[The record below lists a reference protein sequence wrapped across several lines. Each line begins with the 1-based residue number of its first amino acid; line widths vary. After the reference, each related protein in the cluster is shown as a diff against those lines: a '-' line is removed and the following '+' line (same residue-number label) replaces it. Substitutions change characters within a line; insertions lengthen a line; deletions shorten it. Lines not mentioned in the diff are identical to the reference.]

1 MIDWISA
8 VIQCD
13 CDRQIKGKKVFCV
26 SPETGVVEWEYEKG
40 VEVEGSHSAKTLVK
54 TLGYSEKGN
63 TALLYISGNPAKFLQ
78 GHNLFGS
85 ENLQG
90 LTYSYIQGVLET
102 LKIVSSERC
111 KALLADGIYELKRVD
126 CTASYALPCREDVR
140 SWIRAASQVAT
151 ARHQKKS
158 AYSEQTLYFGKNSR
172 RISLKAYCKG
182 DELEAHPLPISLF
195 EMDSEKAKMLT
206 EYANPLLRVEVT
218 LRAMELKRRGLDRG
232 FNWKYNIEDKSKR
245 IAKLSNTPEMIIDE
259 RVKDL
264 KLPEKFKLN
273 TETLKGLSPR
283 VQMAYD
289 CWLEGRDLR
298 AMLPKNTF
306 YRYRSELLKHGID
319 ISVLQPSKPEK
330 VVPLVRYL
338 IAEPVGIPDWARG
351 TPFYHEPT
359 EHLKYKKALAL

>member
-1 MIDWISA
+1 MIDWIS
-8 VIQCD
+8 VVVNCD
-13 CDRQIKGKKVFCV
+13 CDRKINGNKVFCV
-26 SPETGVVEWEYEKG
+26 NSETGVVEWEFEKG
-40 VEVEGSHSAKTLVK
+40 VEVEGSHSAKTLIK
-54 TLGYSEKGN
+54 TLSYNKNEN
-63 TALLYISGNPAKFLQ
+63 TASLYISGNPAKFLQ

-85 ENLQG
+85 DDLQG

-102 LKIVSSERC
+102 LGIGVSDRC
-111 KALLADGIYELKRVD
+111 KTLMADGVYELKRVD

-182 DELEAHPLPISLF
+182 DELEVHHLPLSLF

-206 EYANPLLRVEVT
+206 EYANPLLRVEIT

-232 FNWKYNIEDKSKR
+232 FNWKYNIGDKFKR
-245 IAKLSNTPEMIIDE
+245 LAELSNTPQTIIEE
-259 RVKDL
+259 RVKEL

-283 VQMAYD
+283 VQMAYK
-289 CWLEGRDLR
+289 CWLEGTDMRTV
-298 AMLPKNTF
+298 LPRKTF
-306 YRYRSELLKHGID
+306 YRYRLELMKHGID
-319 ISVLQPSKPEK
+319 LSVLQPSKPEK